1 MEWPGIWSGVPKE
14 GQQKVSPTLKGAF
27 GGNQDG
33 NCLCIPFW
41 LIITDDPL
49 LLDPKGGDGTRK
61 EFFFLFFF
69 FWWGGEY
76 PVHTT
81 EVSL

>member
-1 MEWPGIWSGVPKE
+1 MEWPGIWSGMPQE

-33 NCLCIPFW
+33 NCLCIAFS
-41 LIITDDPL
+41 LIITGNPL
-49 LLDPKGGDGTRK
+49 LLDLKGGDGTRK
-61 EFFFLFFF
+61 EIFF
-69 FWWGGEY
+69 GGGY